1 MKLNANF
8 DGILIQN
15 ELHAN
20 VGPSEF
26 ALNHDTIMDDGFTI
40 YTGTNQTGD
49 QLLPGTDYELLNED
63 TRLSTQTDGK
73 HVYTKVRILNE
84 DYQGTNLYIT
94 YKTVGDYAVAE
105 DINAAI
111 EKVLAP
117 QVKVD
122 LTNPDMTPTWPF
134 VMNHT
139 KNHVIEF
146 PSEEGCAVCCD
157 DKYVYVG
164 VRPSSIIK
172 IDAHT
177 KEQVLRA
184 DLNLDID
191 PYNQFPTYDTYMF
204 ISGNRLFV
212 NNYLGGIV
220 NYETETL
227 TEVGRYLYYD
237 MVGFAVDYDYLYRLQ
252 FMVNGL
258 AITIID
264 PATMEEIQSI
274 DLSDKVEIPENTP
287 ISLITC
293 GKDRLVFGGVAPSS
307 WSPRLIWVS
316 RTNPGSIIVSNFAD
330 VYPADVYP
338 TGTIFTQDDSDSFFS
353 IIHSLENQ
361 THTIVRVTPDEK
373 TEMLTFSSNG
383 FRNRL
388 ATTDGKYVYFV
399 GRRTDL
405 SALIVIKYDPITN
418 KATKKTIQGA
428 LEPKAVTSNGR
439 QLIILC
445 SYGYSDQAKK
455 LLFLNTRMEE
465 GVEP

>member
-1 MKLNANF
+1 MKLNADFN
-8 DGILIQN
+8 GILIED

-26 ALNHDTIMDDGFTI
+26 TLNHDTIMDDGFTI
-40 YTGTNQTGD
+40 YTGQNKTGEE
-49 QLLPGTDYELLNED
+49 LVLGTDYELLDED
-63 TRLSTQTDGK
+63 TRLSAQTDGIR
-73 HVYTKVRILNE
+73 VYTKVRILNE
-84 DYQGTNLYIT
+84 DYHGTNLYVT

-105 DINAAI
+105 DINAAV
-111 EKVLAP
+111 EKVLTP
-117 QVKVD
+117 QAKAD
-122 LTNPDMTPTWPF
+122 LTNPEMVPTWPF
-134 VMNHT
+134 VLNHT

-164 VRPSSIIK
+164 VQPSSIIK
-172 IDAHT
+172 IDAYT
-177 KEQVLRA
+177 KEQVLRV
-184 DLNLDID
+184 DTD
-191 PYNQFPTYDTYMF
+191 QFPTHAYDTYMF
-204 ISGNRLFV
+204 ISGNHLFV
-212 NNYLGGIV
+212 NNYSEKIV
-220 NYETETL
+220 KYETETL
-227 TEVGRYLYYD
+227 TEVGRYPYYS
-237 MVGFAVDYDYLYRLQ
+237 MAGFTVDYDYVYRLQ
-252 FMVNGL
+252 FTINGL

-274 DLSDKVEIPENTP
+274 DLSGKVEVSDYTP
-287 ISLITC
+287 LIIC
-293 GKDRLVFGGVAPSS
+293 GKDRLVFGGAAPSS

-338 TGTIFTQDDSDSFFS
+338 TGTIFTQDDSFFS
-353 IIHSLENQ
+353 ISYSPTNQ

-383 FRNRL
+383 FSNPL

-399 GRRTDL
+399 GRRIDPP
-405 SALIVIKYDPITN
+405 ALRVVKYDPIAN
-418 KATKKTIQGA
+418 KATKKTVQGY
-428 LEPKAVTSNGR
+428 LNPKAVTSNGR

-445 SYGYSDQAKK
+445 NDEDSGQTK

-465 GVEP
+465 GVE